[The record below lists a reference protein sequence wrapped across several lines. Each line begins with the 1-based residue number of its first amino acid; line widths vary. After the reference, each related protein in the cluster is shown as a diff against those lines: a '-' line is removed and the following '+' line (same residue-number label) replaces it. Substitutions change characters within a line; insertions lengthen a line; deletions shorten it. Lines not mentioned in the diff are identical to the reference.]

1 MNLTTAESPPVRP
14 ERTRRLFFALWPESE
29 LRDSLAEVVSAL
41 VPDGV
46 GRIQR
51 PDQFHLTLE
60 FLGAVPESRLPS
72 VQRAAQATR
81 GHACEVSLDRVA
93 YWRRSSVLCL
103 LASRTP
109 PALEQLVVNL
119 RASLEQQGFEPERRP
134 YLAHLTLA
142 RKVWRPV
149 SLPAPAPVCWPV
161 RAFALVESRT
171 DPAGSVYSVLESWSL
186 SE

>member
-1 MNLTTAESPPVRP
+1 MNHVIAEAPPVRP
-14 ERTRRLFFALWPESE
+14 ERTRRLFFALWPEPG
-29 LRDSLAEVVSAL
+29 LRESLARSVSAL

-51 PDQFHLTLE
+51 PDQLHLTLE
-60 FLGAVPESRLPS
+60 FLGAVPESRLAS

-81 GHACEVSLDRVA
+81 GHACDVWLDRVA

-109 PALEQLVVNL
+109 PELEGLVAEL
-119 RASLEQQGFEPERRP
+119 RANLERAGFEPERRP

-149 SLPAPAPVCWPV
+149 SLPAPTPVCWPARTFV
-161 RAFALVESRT
+161 LVESRT

-186 SE
+186 AG